1 MTTTSPTVSGNPS
14 TPRFSLNW
22 GTLAWLV
29 STVWLFFLIAL
40 PVGVIALSSV
50 YEDGFTFDHYAGFA
64 GSSAL
69 LAATL
74 NSLLVAVGIAG
85 LSVLIGGP
93 LAFGVARTDMRFKGL
108 VRASMIIA
116 LISPEFLLA
125 MGYILLA
132 GPNVGY
138 VNVLL
143 RGWFGLQ
150 QSQGPLDVFSLGGLI
165 LTALPNGV
173 AFVFLAL
180 VPAFKN
186 MDPALEEAAR
196 MKGASALRAV
206 RDITIPLMR
215 PAVLSGALLAFS
227 TSLAM
232 FGPPQ
237 MLGIN
242 VLTVAIRDALVRL
255 NFATA
260 SVAAVVLIGL
270 SLVALFVQRT
280 AVRHTE
286 RYRTIGGKAFGS
298 REIGLGWLT
307 HLLTALG
314 VVYAF
319 ASLVV
324 PYGAMLSAS
333 LMKSIG
339 NGFTAGN
346 WTLANYAVIFSDRG
360 VIKAA
365 TLSFT
370 LAAISA
376 TLVAVMGV
384 VVAYVIIRVKIPGRA
399 LLDYLSILPLAIPGT
414 ALGFALIVLYL
425 NWPMNMFGIYGT
437 PAILLIAYLA
447 RFIPIGVRNSQTT
460 LLQIAPELEEASRVF
475 GAGELKTLLR
485 ITTPLILPAIVYTW
499 LLVFIM
505 AIPELS
511 ASVIL
516 RGFGTQTLSTA
527 LLGIWNGNGGLAVAS
542 AFGMSI
548 FVVVGLLFGL
558 AAFVARRFGLLRGA
572 ELA

>member
-1 MTTTSPTVSGNPS
+1 MSAAQAAAERSATASRLRV
-14 TPRFSLNW
+14 NW
-22 GTLAWLV
+22 GWLAWFV
-29 STVWLFFLIAL
+29 SVLWLFFLVAL
-40 PVGVIALSSV
+40 PVGVIVISSV
-50 YEDGFTFDHYAGFA
+50 LDDGVTFDHYAGFFT
-64 GSSAL
+64 SSAL
-69 LAATL
+69 LTATL

-85 LSVLIGGP
+85 LSLLIGGP
-93 LAFGVARTDMRFKGL
+93 LAFGVARTEMRFKGL
-108 VRASMIIA
+108 VRATMIIA

-138 VNVLL
+138 FNVLI
-143 RGWFGLQ
+143 RCAFGIEGT
-150 QSQGPLDVFSLGGLI
+150 SGPLNVFSLGGLI

-180 VPAFKN
+180 VPAFTN

-196 MKGASALRAV
+196 IRGASAFRAV
-206 RDITIPLMR
+206 RDITLPLMR
-215 PAVLSGALLAFS
+215 PAMLSGALLAFA

-260 SVAAVVLIGL
+260 SVAAMVLIGL
-270 SLVALFVQRT
+270 SLIALFIQRW
-280 AVRHTE
+280 AVRHVE
-286 RYRTIGGKAFGS
+286 RYRTLGGKSFGA
-298 REIGLGWLT
+298 RTIDLGWGT

-314 VVYAF
+314 LVYGVV
-319 ASLVV
+319 SLVV
-324 PYGAMLSAS
+324 PYGAMTAAS

-339 NGFTAGN
+339 NGFSGDN
-346 WTLANYAVIFSDRG
+346 WTLDNYRIVFTDPGIF
-360 VIKAA
+360 KAA
-365 TLSFT
+365 TLSLT
-370 LAAISA
+370 LATTSA

-384 VVAYVIIRVKIPGRA
+384 VVAYVILRVKARGRA
-399 LLDYLSILPLAIPGT
+399 LLDYLAILPLAIPGT
-414 ALGFALIVLYL
+414 ALAFALIVVYL
-425 NWPMNMFGIYGT
+425 NWPMNMLGIYGT
-437 PAILLIAYLA
+437 PTILLVAYLA
-447 RFIPIGVRNSQTT
+447 RFIPLGVRNSQTT

-485 ITTPLILPAIVYTW
+485 ITAPLILPAIVYTW

-527 LLGIWNGNGGLAVAS
+527 LLGIWSGNGGLAVAS

-548 FVVVGLLFGL
+548 FIVVGVLFGL
-558 AAFVARRFGLLRGA
+558 AAWFARRSGLLRGVQ
-572 ELA
+572 LA